1 MDNNKNQPLM
11 RLRSVSKGFNTKDEK
26 IEILNQVD
34 FDIYKG
40 QTIAVVGASGIGKS
54 TFLHVIGTLD
64 RPDSGSLFFQ
74 DCDLLS
80 MNDEKLARFR
90 NKKIGFVF
98 QFHHLLSGFTALENV
113 MIPCMISRVSRK
125 QAMEKAK
132 TVITR
137 LGLEKRLYHRAE
149 DLSGGEQQ
157 RIAMARALVMNPD
170 LLLADEP
177 TGNLDRKNSSEMHG
191 LIMELNH
198 EFGMTLVVVTHNEEL
213 AALMQKKV
221 TIKETRIISVD

>member
-1 MDNNKNQPLM
+1 MDENRSQPLM
-11 RLRSVSKGFNTKDEK
+11 RLRSVSKGFNTKEEK

-113 MIPCMISRVSRK
+113 MIPCMISRIPRK

-137 LGLEKRLYHRAE
+137 LGLEKRLDHRAE

-177 TGNLDRKNSSEMHG
+177 TGNLDRKNSSEMHR
-191 LIMELNH
+191 LIMDLNQ
-198 EFGMTLVVVTHNEEL
+198 EFGMTLVVVTHNEDL